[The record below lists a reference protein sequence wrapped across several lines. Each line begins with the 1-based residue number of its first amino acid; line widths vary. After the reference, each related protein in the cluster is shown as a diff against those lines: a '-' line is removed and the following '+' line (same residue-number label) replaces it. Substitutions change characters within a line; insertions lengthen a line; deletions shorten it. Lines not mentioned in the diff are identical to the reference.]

1 MVFIFI
7 NRANAVPLLHII
19 IIIIIIIKLIT
30 TDYFNIVVISIFE
43 AKVSLARVIIIFFF
57 TRVV

>member
-7 NRANAVPLLHII
+7 NIANAVPLLRIIII
-19 IIIIIIIKLIT
+19 IIIIIIIKIIT

-43 AKVSLARVIIIFFF
+43 AKVS
-57 TRVV
+57 